1 MTLNPVPS
9 PDPAGSGD
17 AGTAA
22 EPTATAIAATGSGS
36 GGPAPA
42 GPARPAT
49 ERTRPRVPAQAKGA
63 LIFLALLVLGAVF
76 GPMLLPYSATVTDL
90 PNRLLP
96 PGSPLAGG
104 GVALLGTDQLGRD
117 MLGEILAGSRVSVI
131 VGLMTVLIGGLAG
144 MVLGLV
150 AGYFGGWT
158 DTLIS
163 RLGDL
168 QLAFPSVLLAI
179 LIAGVRGP
187 SLTNIIIALAV
198 TRWVIFARVVRA
210 SALTVRDLEYVDSA
224 RVMGA
229 GHLRVLIRYILPSCW
244 APLLVAGTAQIG
256 LAMVAEA
263 SLSFLG
269 LGVPVTQAS
278 WGATIS
284 DGRDYLSSA
293 WWIST
298 LPGVVLALV
307 VVAVGL
313 VSDAYR
319 DHTDPRAA
327 L

>member
-1 MTLNPVPS
+1 MTLNPVS
-9 PDPAGSGD
+9 SAEAPDRAAAGP
-17 AGTAA
+17 GT
-22 EPTATAIAATGSGS
+22 PTPEANPPV
-36 GGPAPA
+36 PAPA
-42 GPARPAT
+42 R
-49 ERTRPRVPAQAKGA
+49 RRVPPRAWVA
-63 LIFLALLVLGAVF
+63 LGFLALVVLGAAV
-76 GPMLLPYSATVTDL
+76 GPLLLPYSAIETDL

-96 PGSPLAGG
+96 PGARLSDG

-117 MLGEILAGSRVSVI
+117 LLAQILAGSRVSVI
-131 VGLMTVLIGGLAG
+131 VGLATVLIGGFAG
-144 MVLGLV
+144 LVLGLL
-150 AGYFGGWT
+150 AGYFGGWI

-163 RLGDL
+163 RLGDA

-179 LIAGVRGP
+179 LIAGVLGP

-210 SALTVRDLEYVDSA
+210 SALTVQGLEYVESA
-224 RVMGA
+224 RVVGA
-229 GHLRVLIRYILPSCW
+229 GHLRILVRYILPSCW

-298 LPGVVLALV
+298 LPGVALALV

>member
-1 MTLNPVPS
+1 MTLNPAS
-9 PDPAGSGD
+9 P
-17 AGTAA
+17 A
-22 EPTATAIAATGSGS
+22 EAPERTATGPGTPTPEANPAI
-36 GGPAPA
+36 PAPA
-42 GPARPAT
+42 RRRMP
-49 ERTRPRVPAQAKGA
+49 PRAWVA
-63 LIFLALLVLGAVF
+63 LGFLALIVLGAAV
-76 GPMLLPYSATVTDL
+76 GPLLLPYSATATDL

-96 PGSPLAGG
+96 PGARLSAG

-117 MLGEILAGSRVSVI
+117 LLAQILAGSRVSVI
-131 VGLMTVLIGGLAG
+131 VGLATVLIGGFAG
-144 MVLGLV
+144 LVLGLL
-150 AGYFGGWT
+150 AGYFGGWI

-163 RLGDL
+163 RLGDA

-179 LIAGVRGP
+179 LIAGVLGP

-210 SALTVRDLEYVDSA
+210 SALTVQGLEYVESA
-224 RVMGA
+224 RVVGA
-229 GHLRVLIRYILPSCW
+229 GHLRILVRYILPSCW

-298 LPGVVLALV
+298 LPGVALALV